1 MKIKLLFS
9 ELAIFYLYSVKLF
22 KFSLCS
28 GNKRY
33 RYFAQEQ
40 NHILFTNKTNGVLA
54 LLK

>member
-1 MKIKLLFS
+1 MKIKFDVLGIS
-9 ELAIFYLYSVKLF
+9 NIVRVKLF

-40 NHILFTNKTNGVLA
+40 NHILFTNKASGLLAVL
-54 LLK
+54 K